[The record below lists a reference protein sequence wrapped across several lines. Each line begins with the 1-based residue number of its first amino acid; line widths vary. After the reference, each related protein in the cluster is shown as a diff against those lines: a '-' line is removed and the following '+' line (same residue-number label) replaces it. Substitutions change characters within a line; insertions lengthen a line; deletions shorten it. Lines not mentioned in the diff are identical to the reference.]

1 MLDEIRV
8 RPSLETQRLALRPW
22 QAADAPRLAQLANDI
37 DVTRMTG
44 GMPHPYGLA
53 DAQAFL
59 GREQSGDPEREPH
72 FAIEVPGEGL
82 AGGIGFYALGGL
94 GPEVGYWLGK
104 PFWGRGYATEALKRA
119 MRWAGEEWRVRC
131 VVAGHFADN
140 PASGVVL
147 IKAGFLYTG
156 EVTLSP
162 SRARRAEVPS
172 RRMVWLA

>member
-1 MLDEIRV
+1 MLDEIRT
-8 RPSLETQRLALRPW
+8 RPSLETARLALRPW
-22 QAADAPRLAQLANDI
+22 RAADAPRLAELANDL

-44 GMPHPYGLA
+44 GMPNPYGLA

-59 GREQSGDPEREPH
+59 ARRDTDDFEPEPH
-72 FAIEVPGEGL
+72 FAIEVVGEGL

-104 PFWGRGYATEALKRA
+104 PFWGRGYATEALKRV
-119 MRWAGEEWRVRC
+119 MRWTREDWRVRC

-147 IKAGFLYTG
+147 VKAGFLYTG

-162 SRARRAEVPS
+162 SRARGEDAPS

>member
-1 MLDEIRV
+1 MLDEIRT
-8 RPSLETQRLALRPW
+8 RPSLEAARLMLRPW
-22 QAADAPRLAQLANDI
+22 RAADAPRLAELANDI

-59 GREQSGDPEREPH
+59 GRIDAGDSEREPH
-72 FAIEVPGEGL
+72 FAVDVMGDGL

-94 GPEVGYWLGK
+94 GPEVGYWFGK
-104 PFWGRGYATEALKRA
+104 PFWGHGYATEALKRV
-119 MRWAGEEWRVRC
+119 MRWAREEWHARC

-147 IKAGFLYTG
+147 VKAGFLYTG
-156 EVTLSP
+156 EVTMSP
-162 SRARRAEVPS
+162 SRARGAEALS